1 MSFKVSIIIAT
12 YNRFNDL
19 KECLSSV
26 FRLKTKPHEVIIV
39 DSNSTDGTRTLKDYF
54 PAKFV
59 FTSKRNRQY
68 ARNLGIS
75 TTTGDIVAFL
85 DDDVVVQKEWLNE
98 IVKPY
103 VDKSVGGV
111 GGRVIPYGKSAKFY
125 LKISKCD
132 VGKVYSNGLVIGNF
146 DVPSQN
152 LLEVDSL
159 LGCNMS
165 FRRELLLK
173 LKGFDENYAGTGY
186 RDDTD
191 MCIRIRKLGYKIL
204 YNPKALIWHK
214 FKGKQ
219 VGGVWS
225 YWYIRNNV
233 YFYLKN
239 FYAQYKLSFPI
250 FLYRLFMPPR
260 DYILKSGVK
269 VKIEPTL
276 FLNTFKGFING
287 FKTWQKHARIM
298 YSDVTG

>member
-1 MSFKVSIIIAT
+1 MSIVVAT
-12 YNRFNDL
+12 YNRFKDL
-19 KECLSSV
+19 RECLSSI
-26 FRLKTKPHEVIIV
+26 FSLKTKPYEVIVV
-39 DSNSTDGTRTLKDYF
+39 DSNSTDGTKTLRDSF
-54 PAKFV
+54 HIKFV
-59 FTSKRNRQY
+59 STSKRNLPY

-75 TTTGDIVAFL
+75 MANGDVVAFL
-85 DDDVVVQKEWLNE
+85 DDDVVVHKEWLNQIIE
-98 IVKPY
+98 SY

-111 GGRVIPYGKSAKFY
+111 GGRVIPYGKSAKLY

-146 DVPSQN
+146 DVPSQS

-165 FRRELLLK
+165 FRRELLLR

-204 YNPKALIWHK
+204 YNPKALVWHK

-219 VGGVWS
+219 AGGAWS

-239 FYAQYKLSFPI
+239 FYAQSKFSFPI
-250 FLYRLFMPPR
+250 FLYHLFMPPR

-276 FLNTFKGFING
+276 FLNTLKGFISG
-287 FKTWQKHARIM
+287 FKTWQKHAYIM
-298 YSDVTG
+298 YGITG